1 MQWIYPREKFIPYI
15 YRYLW
20 QTKHKIDGLS
30 FNLLRYC
37 IYRARSILAGLCVDC
52 QQDSDW
58 NSDVRNIVCVVAVP
72 FCKRDFC
79 VSPPSEKWTLRSD
92 GGNDIPVI
100 YYIKMTIVLT
110 EKECRDD
117 SNEIIPWMVDCS
129 GTSFDDPIHVFMMKT
144 RWRAFL
150 MRWCRMGIIYYMDK
164 LAS

>member
-1 MQWIYPREKFIPYI
+1 MTNKAQDRWTVIF
-15 YRYLW
+15 
-20 QTKHKIDGLS
+20 TS
-30 FNLLRYC
+30 FVTAFTVRGAF
-37 IYRARSILAGLCVDC
+37 RFFWFRWAGCVSVDC

-58 NSDVRNIVCVVAVP
+58 NSDVRNIVGVVAVP

-92 GGNDIPVI
+92 GGNDIPDI
-100 YYIKMTIVLT
+100 YYIKMTIVLN

-150 MRWCRMGIIYYMDK
+150 MRWCPMGIIYYMYK